1 MLFAKTSRRNQFTI
15 FFAVATLVLLVVA
28 AFGTVNYYQF
38 YPALSQIRAS
48 ITSLQT
54 TLVTNG
60 PGNYTLEVKV
70 AFSAENPTSYNG
82 LFLKHFESTYDVM
95 AIFSPTSNETFTGGA
110 MTYNSA
116 TGPLDSG
123 NTVSVVYQSF
133 NAPSD
138 AARAASNPQTKIEFI
153 FHIDFV
159 LSSFLDKVTMV
170 IPSYDC
176 TGSGGQSDC
185 GQTGITIVTTP
196 GGSGG
201 GGGGG
206 GGV

>member
-1 MLFAKTSRRNQFTI
+1 MLFAKTSRRNQLTI
-15 FFAVATLVLLVVA
+15 LFAAATLVLLIIATV
-28 AFGTVNYYQF
+28 GTANYYQF
-38 YPALSQIRAS
+38 YPAISQIQAS

-54 TLVTNG
+54 SLVPDNMG
-60 PGNYTLEVKV
+60 GYALEVRV
-70 AFSAENPTSYNG
+70 AFSTGNPTSYNG
-82 LFLKHFESTYDVM
+82 LFMKHFESTYDVM

-110 MTYNSA
+110 MTYNAAS
-116 TGPLDSG
+116 GLLNPG
-123 NTVSVVYQSF
+123 NTVSIVYPSF
-133 NAPSD
+133 NATGD
-138 AARAASNPQTKIEFI
+138 ASQAASNPQTKMEFI

-176 TGSGGQSDC
+176 TGSSGSSEC
-185 GQTGITIVTTP
+185 VQTGITIVTTP

>member
-1 MLFAKTSRRNQFTI
+1 MLFAKTSRRNQLTI
-15 FFAVATLVLLVVA
+15 FFAAATLVLLIVA

-38 YPALSQIRAS
+38 YPAISQIGAS
-48 ITSLQT
+48 INSLQT
-54 TLVTNG
+54 TLITNS
-60 PGNYTLEVKV
+60 PGNYTLQVKV
-70 AFSAENPTSYNG
+70 AFSINNPTSYNG
-82 LFLKHFESTYDVM
+82 LFLKHFESTYDAM
-95 AIFSPTSNETFTGGA
+95 AIYSPTINQTFTGGA
-110 MTYNSA
+110 MAYNPA
-116 TGPLDSG
+116 TGPLNSG
-123 NTVSVVYQSF
+123 DKVGIIYQSF

-176 TGSGGQSDC
+176 TGSGGQADC
-185 GQTGITIVTTP
+185 GQTGITIVTAP